1 VKRKNGSRRPSERL
15 GKDRQEPGAGVCNE
29 KIGTWAP
36 EEYPREIYRWRERRI
51 DVEERSR
58 TSGSTHIRHEG
69 SGQCHPGCAKERG
82 SELPFLIL
90 SGKLRHN
97 LIFKNLSEHTWS

>member
-1 VKRKNGSRRPSERL
+1 MRGW
-15 GKDRQEPGAGVCNE
+15 GKTDRSLGAGVCNE

-58 TSGSTHIRHEG
+58 TSGSTHIRDMRVLG
-69 SGQCHPGCAKERG
+69 SVTPGALRRGTQSCH
-82 SELPFLIL
+82 F
-90 SGKLRHN
+90 
-97 LIFKNLSEHTWS
+97 